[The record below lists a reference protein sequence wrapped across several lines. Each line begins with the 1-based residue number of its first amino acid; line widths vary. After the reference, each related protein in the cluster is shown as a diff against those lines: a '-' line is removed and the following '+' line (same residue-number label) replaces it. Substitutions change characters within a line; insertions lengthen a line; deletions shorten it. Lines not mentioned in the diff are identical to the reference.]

1 MRSIDWVQ
9 ADGDVPAHI
18 RLLDQT
24 QLPDRT
30 AFLDVH
36 DVADLIDAI
45 RCLAV
50 RGAPALGVA
59 GAMGVALAAQN
70 MSDDDAF
77 QAVISDLRRARPT
90 AVNLARGVDAASA
103 AHAAGGAHAAL
114 ATALRIRDDDI
125 AACIAMAG
133 HGTTLLRQL
142 VPDVDSLTVMTICNT
157 GALATVEHGTALGVI
172 ERLHSEGA
180 LARALVCETRPLLQG
195 SRLTAWELQQMA
207 APHDVI
213 VDSAAAS
220 ILATG
225 DVHAVVVGADR
236 IAANGDTANKIG
248 TFALAI
254 AARHAGVPF
263 VVVAPDTTVDLD
275 TPSGLVIEIEDRGAE
290 EVCTFRGVRS
300 APQGSSARNPAFDVT
315 PADLITAIVTD
326 TAVIHLSKGET
337 PADRTRVPST

>member
-9 ADGDVPAHI
+9 ADGAVPAHI

-30 AFLDVH
+30 TFIEVH
-36 DVADLIDAI
+36 DPAVLIDSI
-45 RCLAV
+45 RRLAV

-70 MSDDDAF
+70 MSDDDAR
-77 QAVISDLRRARPT
+77 AVISDLRQARPT
-90 AVNLARGVDAASA
+90 AVNLARGVDAALA
-103 AHAAGGAHAAL
+103 AYSAGGAEAAL
-114 ATALRIRDDDI
+114 AAALRIRDDDI
-125 AACIAMAG
+125 AACTAMAG
-133 HGTTLLRQL
+133 HGTALLRQL
-142 VPDVDSLTVMTICNT
+142 VPGADSLTVMTICNT

-172 ERLHSEGA
+172 ERLHEEGS

-207 APHDVI
+207 APFDVI

-263 VVVAPDTTVDLD
+263 LVVAPDTTVDLD
-275 TPSGLVIEIEDRGAE
+275 TPSGRVIEIEDRGAE

-300 APQGSSARNPAFDVT
+300 APEGSSARNPAFDVT
-315 PADLITAIVTD
+315 PAGLITAIVTD
-326 TAVIHLSKGET
+326 TAVIHLSNGET
-337 PADRTRVPST
+337 PADRMGVAST